1 MKSASDWT
9 NSSLASDNLHPSE
22 TTGRTICENENG
34 LWSVCQEENLT
45 VFAAPL
51 KHRIE
56 CFGYVIQEKQHPGKL
71 DPNLLKQK
79 GIPPGPLYSKIKNG
93 EAITAPDGSIVM
105 PDHVLGPP
113 RRGRKVVLLGDTCD
127 SSRIV
132 DIACDADVVVHEATL
147 EDELKETCIDHGHST
162 PGNFLVI
169 NILYIAA
176 NGVQIYLSY
185 VHFDQSFPMIHLS
198 ANKVIAQQNHV
209 MENFMS
215 LVQQKNKEHLIC
227 KDTLYLPF
235 LIKLSKES
243 QQAEIVSS
251 TKIT

>member
-22 TTGRTICENENG
+22 TTGRNICENEDG

-56 CFGYVIQEKQHPGKL
+56 CFGYLIQEKQHPGKL

-105 PDHVLGPP
+105 PEHVLGPP
-113 RRGRKVVLLGDTCD
+113 RPGRKVVLLGDTCD

-132 DIACDADVVVHEATL
+132 EIARDADVVVHEATL

-169 NILYIAA
+169 NILYMAA
-176 NGVQIYLSY
+176 NGVQIHLSY
-185 VHFDQSFPMIHLS
+185 VHFDQSFPHDPFECKQSHCTAESCNGKFCFICTT
-198 ANKVIAQQNHV
+198 
-209 MENFMS
+209 
-215 LVQQKNKEHLIC
+215 KEQRIP
-227 KDTLYLPF
+227 YM
-235 LIKLSKES
+235 
-243 QQAEIVSS
+243 
-251 TKIT
+251 

>member
-22 TTGRTICENENG
+22 TTGRTICENEDG

-105 PDHVLGPP
+105 PAHVLGPP

-169 NILYIAA
+169 NIII
-176 NGVQIYLSY
+176 IYG
-185 VHFDQSFPMIHLS
+185 
-198 ANKVIAQQNHV
+198 
-209 MENFMS
+209 
-215 LVQQKNKEHLIC
+215 C
-227 KDTLYLPF
+227 KWCSNTV
-235 LIKLSKES
+235 KLC
-243 QQAEIVSS
+243 AF
-251 TKIT
+251 

>member
-1 MKSASDWT
+1 MKSAPDWT
-9 NSSLASDNLHPSE
+9 NSSLASENLHPSE

-79 GIPPGPLYSKIKNG
+79 GILPGPLYSKIKNG

-169 NILYIAA
+169 NIII
-176 NGVQIYLSY
+176 IYG
-185 VHFDQSFPMIHLS
+185 
-198 ANKVIAQQNHV
+198 
-209 MENFMS
+209 
-215 LVQQKNKEHLIC
+215 C
-227 KDTLYLPF
+227 KWCSNTV
-235 LIKLSKES
+235 KLC
-243 QQAEIVSS
+243 AF
-251 TKIT
+251 